1 MRKIISLCAVF
12 ILLLSFSGISY
23 GAPEKK
29 TNGLDLL
36 LEAPKWFADDKDTH
50 QFLRFETP
58 KMVLS
63 SYPYASDLEDIL
75 EAAEDYRNKYQL
87 IEPKTNVRLP
97 LSAKDLMAIS
107 KNLKGE
113 YLLYARFEPEFSTQ
127 KGPWDSLTNPVVLNI
142 IIVDGVNQEVLFEKT
157 YPCIESPDET
167 IDLGTRMGV
176 HYTRPGDP
184 SIRLTP
190 KETVK
195 TGLRHATPE
204 VKAFLDEVML
214 KKNSQILNEAQ

>member
-12 ILLLSFSGISY
+12 IFLISFSGVTF

-36 LEAPKWFADDKDTH
+36 LEAPKWFADDRDTH

-58 KMVLS
+58 KMVPS

-75 EAAEDYRNKYQL
+75 EAAKDYRVKYNL
-87 IEPKTNVRLP
+87 IEPKTDVNLP
-97 LSAKDLMAIS
+97 LSPKDLLAIS
-107 KNLKGE
+107 KKLKGE
-113 YLLYARFEPEFSTQ
+113 YLLYVRFEPKLSTQ
-127 KGPWDSLTNPVVLNI
+127 KGPWDSLTNPVILNI
-142 IIVDGVNQEVLFEKT
+142 ILIEGTNQKILFEKS
-157 YPCIESPDET
+157 YSCIESPDEV
-167 IDLGTRMGV
+167 IDLGIRKGV

-184 SIRLTP
+184 SLRLTA

-195 TGLRHATPE
+195 IGLSHATLE
-204 VKAFLDEVML
+204 VQAFLDTLMAE
-214 KKNSQILNEAQ
+214 KKVQGQ

>member
-1 MRKIISLCAVF
+1 MRKIMSLCAVF
-12 ILLLSFSGISY
+12 ILLISFSGISY
-23 GAPEKK
+23 GAPEKR

-36 LEAPKWFADDKDTH
+36 LEAPKWFADDKETH

-58 KMVLS
+58 KMVPS

-75 EAAEDYRNKYQL
+75 EAAKDYRVKYKL
-87 IEPKTNVRLP
+87 IEPKTDVHLP
-97 LSAKDLMAIS
+97 LSGKDLMAIS
-107 KNLKGE
+107 KKLKGE

-142 IIVDGVNQEVLFEKT
+142 IIVDGTNQEVLFEKS
-157 YPCIESPDET
+157 YSCIESPDET

-184 SIRLTP
+184 SLRLTT

-195 TGLRHATPE
+195 VGLGHATPE
-204 VKAFLDEVML
+204 VKAFLDNLMAE
-214 KKNSQILNEAQ
+214 KKAQEK